1 MPRCTYCDVS
11 METPIAQPDA
21 GTADGDAR
29 RLRNGLISTVALV
42 LLLGG
47 IAIAV
52 PSLHTILRPVEHAQP
67 AWLLIALALEVGS
80 CLGYVAVVRL
90 VMHPLPGARGALA
103 RMGRDGVRC
112 GGAGRRRRRTRG
124 RRVGDARVGRPMEPD
139 REPLR
144 SDLPADDG
152 SERRRPDPG
161 GRRALG
167 RPRSPPRRVPL

>member
-52 PSLHTILRPVEHAQP
+52 PSLHTILRPVEHARP

-90 VMHPLPGARGALA
+90 VMRRYPPREVRWLAWAEMAFGA
-103 RMGRDGVRC
+103 VVPV
-112 GGAGRRRRRTRG
+112 GGAGGLAVGAWAMRAWGVPWNRIANRSG
-124 RRVGDARVGRPMEPD
+124 RA
-139 REPLR
+139 
-144 SDLPADDG
+144 G
-152 SERRRPDPG
+152 STN
-161 GRRALG
+161 
-167 RPRSPPRRVPL
+167 